1 MANTWNESGT
11 TWGTNRWGTTD
22 AISSGWGADAW
33 GTGGS
38 WGQATDEVVQITGLG
53 LSSAVG
59 SIEAFNE
66 IGWGHDAWGE
76 EGWGRANDSHVSL
89 DGFGL
94 QSTLGNSTWG
104 AKTYGNN
111 AWGTF
116 TFDIDQLSLGI
127 TSPGTLTSSVGSPTM
142 IGNVS
147 VSPTGQSATASQ
159 GSLDPKDQVMG
170 PTGQSATASQ
180 GSLTPAD
187 VMGVSGLSSS
197 LSLGDVSTNSNPII
211 DITGIAITSS
221 IGTIDPAD
229 QSMGLTGISATF
241 SVGALDPK
249 DQTMGLTGQS
259 VTASVAAFG
268 TASGFGIQAYSDV
281 DTGSNSSYTDVA
293 TGSNT
298 SYTDAA

>member
-22 AISSGWGADAW
+22 A
-33 GTGGS
+33 
-38 WGQATDEVVQITGLG
+38 VVQITGLE

-211 DITGIAITSS
+211 DLTGIAITSS